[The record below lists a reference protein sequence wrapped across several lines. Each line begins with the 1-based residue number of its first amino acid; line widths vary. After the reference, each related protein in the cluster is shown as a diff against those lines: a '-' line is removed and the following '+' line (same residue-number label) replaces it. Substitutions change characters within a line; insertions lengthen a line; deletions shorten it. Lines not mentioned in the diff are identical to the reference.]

1 MKGLY
6 VEDDLELSKVVIESL
21 EERGVS
27 VKWTRSVK
35 DSIEALKNETFSFYI
50 LDLGLIDGEGFSV
63 ADFIKQNNL
72 RGPLIF
78 LTARSEAKDRLKGYE
93 FGACEYIPKPFLFE
107 ELWIRLDHALSEHG
121 EPDVFRLAKDL
132 VFDFKAQQ
140 LNFEETTDKNSDFF
154 GAVKLSLKESL
165 FLKQIIE
172 ESPKAVRRSE
182 VLDKVWGNGKYPTE
196 RTVDNL
202 VLKLRQKLGASG
214 SRVESIRG
222 VGYKWSED
230 KYEH

>member
-6 VEDDLELSKVVIESL
+6 VEDDLELSKVVIENL
-21 EERGVS
+21 EERGVF

-50 LDLGLIDGEGFSV
+50 LDLGLTDGEGFDV
-63 ADFIKQNNL
+63 ADYIKQNNL

-121 EPDVFRLAKDL
+121 EPDIFRLAKDL

-140 LNFEETTDKNSDFF
+140 LNYDESSDKKLET
-154 GAVKLSLKESL
+154 VKLSLKESL

-182 VLDKVWGNGKYPTE
+182 VLDKVWGDGKYPTE

-214 SRVESIRG
+214 QRVESIRG